1 LDHDVLS
8 GICHRKLV
16 LYIVGVLYLA
26 CSADHSL
33 GGGRP
38 AQDASPAV
46 DTAVADV
53 LGEDA
58 RTGLSCTSRPV
69 GDAGGG
75 LTNGLV
81 AFYRCESAGGASAN
95 LLLDSTSHGN
105 DGVLMTG
112 TGGSGGYSFGTGR
125 AGNGNALDLT
135 YAKQGYVTLPPGLLA
150 EACDFTIAT
159 WVYLNSNTNAFSR
172 IWDFGQDATTYM
184 FLTPITN
191 VDNFARFAIS
201 VSGNLH
207 EQGIKAQM
215 AVPTLQWTHV
225 ALVVGASGATLYF
238 NGSPVGS
245 DTTMTLRPV
254 DLGRTA
260 NDYIGRSQFSS
271 DPYLDGKIDEFRIY
285 DRALSVEEIQALASG
300 S

>member
-1 LDHDVLS
+1 
-8 GICHRKLV
+8 
-16 LYIVGVLYLA
+16 
-26 CSADHSL
+26 
-33 GGGRP
+33 
-38 AQDASPAV
+38 
-46 DTAVADV
+46 
-53 LGEDA
+53 
-58 RTGLSCTSRPV
+58 
-69 GDAGGG
+69 
-75 LTNGLV
+75 
-81 AFYRCESAGGASAN
+81 
-95 LLLDSTSHGN
+95 
-105 DGVLMTG
+105 MTG
-112 TGGSGGYSFGTGR
+112 TGGSGGYSFGAGR
-125 AGNGNALDLT
+125 AGNGNALDLS

-159 WVYLNSNTNAFSR
+159 WVYLNTNTNAFSR

-191 VDNFARFAIS
+191 IDNFARFAIS